1 MTNHLS
7 PDERVDALDGALE
20 VSRQAHLDACA
31 GCRQELATLRDVLR
45 VTAEDDVPEPSPLF
59 WDHFEARVAAAVND
73 VAAARVPWWR
83 GSTRAWVTLA
93 TAAAVLFAVW
103 ISPLRTRVAD
113 GTGVPDAV
121 VVDAGPAMGT
131 IGESAQWAF
140 MSGVLE
146 TLEENDARVVLAPS
160 PGAVDTAFESL
171 SAAEREAFARLLQA
185 ELTEGSY

>member
-7 PDERVDALDGALE
+7 PDERVDALDGTLA

-31 GCRQELATLRDVLR
+31 GCRQELASLRSVLR

-93 TAAAVLFAVW
+93 TAAAILFAVW
-103 ISPLRTRVAD
+103 ISPLRTRVTD
-113 GTGVPDAV
+113 VPDAV
-121 VVDAGPAMGT
+121 VADAGPAIGT
-131 IGESAQWAF
+131 IGESAQWEF

-146 TLEENDARVVLAPS
+146 TLEQDDARVVLAPS

-171 SAAEREAFARLLQA
+171 TAAERDTFARLLQA
-185 ELTEGSY
+185 EMTEGSN

>member
-7 PDERVDALDGALE
+7 PDERVDALDGTLE

-31 GCRQELATLRDVLR
+31 ECRQELAALRTVLR

-93 TAAAVLFAVW
+93 TAAAILFAVW
-103 ISPLRTRVAD
+103 LSPLRTRVAD
-113 GTGVPDAV
+113 VPETVVADADLV
-121 VVDAGPAMGT
+121 TST

-146 TLEENDARVVLAPS
+146 TLEQDDARVVLAPS

-171 SAAEREAFARLLQA
+171 SAAERDAFARLLQA
-185 ELTEGSY
+185 ELTEGSN